1 LRPDPPLSAHAA
13 GYEEDI
19 AKYKGQEAKM
29 GHSGWVDVY
38 GNAMREAG
46 LSVTGVAGRAAAMQQ
61 LAAAH
66 GGKKGQK

>member
-1 LRPDPPLSAHAA
+1 
-13 GYEEDI
+13 
-19 AKYKGQEAKM
+19 M

-66 GGKKGQK
+66 GGKKGKK